1 MKHLKLFFN
10 MIIVCGLVLAACA
23 APAPVAEPAAAAP
36 APATEAPKATE
47 APVATEAPAVEFTGS
62 IVRFNTIADYEAA
75 TGTKITSFQQSPVLD
90 ALVAAGTLP
99 PVEERLPDEPL
110 VLQPAG
116 QIGEYGG
123 NAVHGTTDDGGK
135 VGGMEDYL
143 REFPT
148 TYGGDMTGPYPNLIL
163 GWEVSADARITTIKF
178 RPGHKWSDGAP
189 FGADDFVFWYEAVA
203 LNKELSP
210 SGISPLKSGGEM
222 GSIRKIDESTIEV
235 KFLNPYGFLTQS
247 LSRWRPMPYLPAHY
261 MKQFHPD
268 YTDKAT
274 LDALVKERS
283 FTNWTELFEYERYW
297 YGNPNI
303 PTVYAWKL
311 VTEDATN
318 PIQEY
323 ERNPW
328 YFKVDTAGNQLPYID
343 KITVRNVGTMENMVL
358 AGTAGELDF
367 TGNEWFSGTINYP
380 LLKQNEEAGGYKLV
394 PTQGWDDDVATV
406 GFNMSTKD
414 AVLSELFNNKDFR
427 IALSHGIDRETI
439 NEVIFFGQYMA
450 AQPGP
455 PAKSV
460 YKGGEG
466 DFLNY
471 IEYDVD
477 KANGIL
483 EGLGLTW
490 NADKTK
496 RFLPDGR
503 PAEITAVVGISGTFP
518 CVQVAELMAQNWKV
532 LGLNV
537 ILVPLENKLKTE
549 RKAASDY
556 EMIIEPTNFGGQAP
570 VIGAMR
576 GQPMPIDNAWIVNAR
591 WGQWILS
598 DGEKGDEPP
607 ADVKRLYEI
616 HKEFVG
622 SPDVSKR
629 TELEKEMYAIHN
641 KNLWV
646 VGSLRQPS
654 DSVSGWWHYFS
665 NRMYNYPALLGG
677 EPYYSPPATWAFKSD

>member
-123 NAVHGTTDDGGK
+123 NAIQGTTDDAGK
-135 VGGMEDYL
+135 AGGMEDHL

-178 RPGHKWSDGAP
+178 RPGLKWSDGAP

-203 LNKELSP
+203 LNKELNP
-210 SGISPLKSGGEM
+210 NGINALKAGGEM
-222 GSIRKIDESTIEV
+222 GSIKKIDENTIEM
-235 KFLNPYGFLTQS
+235 KFTSPYGFLTER

-283 FTNWTELFEYERYW
+283 YTNWTELFEYERYW

-303 PTVYAWKL
+303 PTIYAWKL
-311 VTEDATN
+311 VTEDAQS

-328 YFKVDTAGNQLPYID
+328 YWKVDIAGNQLPYID
-343 KITVRNVGTMENMVL
+343 KITVRNVGTAENFVVAGL
-358 AGTAGELDF
+358 AGEIDVMDNWWANG
-367 TGNEWFSGTINYP
+367 SVSYP
-380 LLKQNEEAGGYKLV
+380 LLKQSEEAGGYKLV

-483 EGLGLTW
+483 DGLGLTW

-503 PAEITAVVGISGTFP
+503 PAEITAAVLMSGLQT
-518 CVQVAELMAQNWKV
+518 VQVAELMAQNWKG
-532 LGLNV
+532 LGLIV
-537 ILVPLENKLKTE
+537 TIVPSPGDLFFE
-549 RKAASDY
+549 RKLISDY
-556 EMIIEPTNFGGQAP
+556 EMIIEPTNFGGKAP
-570 VIGAMR
+570 VIGATR
-576 GQPMPIDNAWIVNAR
+576 GQPVPIDNDWVVNAK
-591 WGQWILS
+591 WGQWIMS

-616 HKEFVG
+616 HKEFVAE
-622 SPDVSKR
+622 PDVSKR
-629 TELEKEMYAIHN
+629 QDLEKEMYAIHN

-646 VGSLRQPS
+646 IGSVRQPS
-654 DSVSGWWHYFS
+654 DSVAAWWILLS
-665 NRMYNYPALLGG
+665 NRIYNYPDVIAG
-677 EPYYSPPATWAFKSD
+677 EAYYSPPATWAFKSD

>member
-1 MKHLKLFFN
+1 MKHLKLLFN

-123 NAVHGTTDDGGK
+123 NAIQGTTDDGGK
-135 VGGMEDYL
+135 AGGMEDHL

-178 RPGHKWSDGAP
+178 RPGLKWSDGAP

-203 LNKELSP
+203 LNKELNP
-210 SGISPLKSGGEM
+210 NGINALKAGGEM
-222 GSIRKIDESTIEV
+222 GSIKKIDENTIEM
-235 KFLNPYGFLTQS
+235 KFTSPYGFLTER

-283 FTNWTELFEYERYW
+283 YTNWTELFDYERYW

-311 VTEDATN
+311 VTEDAQS

-328 YFKVDTAGNQLPYID
+328 YWKVDIAGNQLPYID
-343 KITVRNVGTMENMVL
+343 KITVRNVGTAENFVVAGL
-358 AGTAGELDF
+358 AGEIDVMDNWWANG
-367 TGNEWFSGTINYP
+367 SVNYP

-394 PTQGWDDDVATV
+394 PTSGWDDDVATI
-406 GFNMSTKD
+406 GFNMSIED

-483 EGLGLTW
+483 DGLGLTW

-503 PAEITAVVGISGTFP
+503 PAEITAAVLISGLQT
-518 CVQVAELMAQNWKV
+518 VQVAELMAQNWKD
-532 LGLNV
+532 LGL
-537 ILVPLENKLKTE
+537 IFTLVPSPGDLFFE

-556 EMIIEPTNFGGQAP
+556 EMIIEPTNFGGMAP
-570 VIGAMR
+570 VIGATR
-576 GQPMPIDNAWIVNAR
+576 GQPMPIDNDWVVNAK
-591 WGQWILS
+591 WGQWIES
-598 DGEKGDEPP
+598 GGEQGDEPP

-616 HKEFVG
+616 HKEFLG
-622 SPDVSKR
+622 EPDVSKR
-629 TELEKEMYAIHN
+629 QELEKEMYAIHN

-646 VGSLRQPS
+646 IGSVRQPS
-654 DSVSGWWHYFS
+654 DSVAAWWILLS
-665 NRMYNYPALLGG
+665 NRIYNYPDVIAG
-677 EPYYSPPATWAFKSD
+677 EAYYSPPATWAFKSD